1 MRMVVNR
8 RRIYHKRDRLRQ
20 LRAFCRVV
28 QTGSIAK
35 AAESLDL
42 AHGAV
47 ALHVRELEYEME
59 ALLFDRSG
67 RGLSL
72 NPAGER
78 LYKLAEPLAQGLDS
92 VSGAFVNELGDV
104 LARRI
109 HFGASQAAVAHLVPA
124 YLQRFQ
130 ELHPDM
136 RVRVHT
142 CLVSEGVERMLDGE
156 FDFVLGAE
164 EPDLLRT
171 RLNIQYHHVAYYDIV
186 LITAPD
192 HPLAGRKTVSPE
204 EIAVCTVIAPKQYSY
219 SQQSRKIIAQRFGFD
234 ASVNIEVA
242 RWSVIKRYVE
252 QDLGVSLVPSLCL
265 RENDALS
272 IISLKDCFP
281 TQSYGVFCRRGRF
294 LTPATKRLIRLMAPE
309 YSA

>member
-1 MRMVVNR
+1 MVVDR

-28 QTGSIAK
+28 QMGSIVK

-42 AHGAV
+42 AQGAV
-47 ALHVRELEYEME
+47 ALQVRELEYEME

-67 RGLSL
+67 RGLSV

-78 LYKLAEPLAQGLDS
+78 LYKLAEPLARSMDS
-92 VSGAFVNELGDV
+92 VSGAFVKELGDV

-109 HFGASQAAVAHLVPA
+109 HFGASQAAVAYLVPA

-142 CLVSEGVERMLDGE
+142 CLVSDGAERMLDGE

-171 RLNIQYHHVAYYDIV
+171 RSKLRYHHVAYYDIV

-192 HPLAGRKTVSPE
+192 HPLAGRDTVSPE
-204 EIAVCTVIAPKQYSY
+204 EIVACPLIAPRKAWYSR
-219 SQQSRKIIAQRFGFD
+219 QSWQILAQRFGFD
-234 ASVNIEVA
+234 TSARIEVS

-252 QDLGVSLVPSLCL
+252 QDLGVSLVPSLSL
-265 RENDALS
+265 SENDALS
-272 IISLKDCFP
+272 IIPLKDCFP
-281 TQSYGVFCRRGRF
+281 TQSYGVFTRHGRI
-294 LTPATKRLIRLMAPE
+294 LTSATNRLIRLMAPE
-309 YSA
+309 FSA